1 MISVSC
7 SRQQLVH
14 ILPIFILNPRFN
26 RRLEVVPR
34 HLPACLCLT
43 DMHYMLTLTVN
54 MPYSDLLNQNDSHV
68 SQITQITKEKR
79 KQEYLPPTA
88 HSSFSTCCFLIN
100 YFLSFHPKER
110 AFKIDNFV
118 SGENEVYLNES
129 TYEMVTRG
137 LSLFVLTCVLWNLWI
152 QSHRIW
158 QLTPS
163 PLWVGIGV
171 KLFVYLLKSN
181 KSLLLVC
188 FPIKFGCWEK
198 YMYRQQM
205 NWI

>member
-26 RRLEVVPR
+26 RKVGSCSSPFTCMFVFYGHAL
-34 HLPACLCLT
+34 
-43 DMHYMLTLTVN
+43 YVN
-54 MPYSDLLNQNDSHV
+54 MPYSNLLNQNDSHV

-137 LSLFVLTCVLWNLWI
+137 LSLFVLTCVLWNL
-152 QSHRIW
+152 
-158 QLTPS
+158 
-163 PLWVGIGV
+163 
-171 KLFVYLLKSN
+171 
-181 KSLLLVC
+181 
-188 FPIKFGCWEK
+188 
-198 YMYRQQM
+198 
-205 NWI
+205 